1 VLKVK
6 LGGLDQMKRCR
17 GVVSTQK
24 ASEPI
29 SRCGAASDRSYCE
42 RCAGDPA
49 QAFWSEVLRPNWDRD
64 LEPTVNQILT
74 AAPAAKRTVKAPP
87 PRKTRTKQKKPL
99 QRGVMTRE
107 EARKVLLGG

>member
-1 VLKVK
+1 
-6 LGGLDQMKRCR
+6 MKRCR

-29 SRCGAASDRSYCE
+29 SRCGATSDRSYCE
-42 RCAGDPA
+42 RCASDPA

-74 AAPAAKRTVKAPP
+74 AAPAPKRTVKAPL
-87 PRKTRTKQKKPL
+87 PRKKRAPQKKPL
-99 QRGVMTRE
+99 QRGLMSRE
-107 EARKVLLGG
+107 EARKLLLGG